1 MAGSIKGITIE
12 FRGDTTRL
20 DQALRQI
27 NNETKN
33 IDKELR
39 NVDKA
44 LKFNPTSVEL
54 WRQKQQLLT
63 QKISE
68 TKEKLEL
75 LKQEQ
80 AQMDAA
86 GVDKN
91 SEEYRK
97 LQREIIETESK
108 LKTFEGQLKKI
119 GNVNLRA
126 MSEQFKEMGTKLES
140 AGRAMQGLSTAAAA
154 VAASIGA
161 LTVKSGKWADDMNT
175 MSKVYSLSTGELQKY
190 SAAAD
195 LVDVS
200 VEDIAKSHLKLE
212 KQMLSASKGTG
223 ASAEAFEKLGIEV
236 TNADGSLRD
245 GDAVWQDTI
254 KALGS
259 MKNETERDALAMT
272 LMGKSAANLNPLIE
286 DGGETYKEVA
296 DTLAK
301 YDLDFIDQE
310 TLDQA
315 NAFNDSLDT
324 IKTVGLVAFQQLGTQ
339 LAAYLAPAMEKVVE
353 VAGRLAG
360 WFANLSPQTQ
370 AIIAG
375 IAAVV
380 AVLSPMLIGLGKLSF
395 AISSILSLMATIGPA
410 IGGVVAAFGP
420 WMIAIAAAIAIGVL
434 LYKNWDEI
442 KAKALELKAK
452 LVETWNNIKT
462 SVLNTVEALK
472 TGLTNKWNAIKEKAV
487 SIWNAIKSA
496 ATTAWNAV
504 KTAITTPIDALKTS
518 LASKWDAIKSS
529 ASTAW
534 GSIKSAASTAWEN
547 IKSAMIKPIEAA
559 KDKIDGIIDKIKG
572 FFPISI
578 GNVVGNLKL
587 PHFTIS
593 GKFSI
598 NPPSVPKFSVSWYK
612 QGGIFDSPTI
622 AGIGEAGPEAVVP
635 LDKFWDAIE
644 KSNKQTEAL
653 LLRQNQILLQILS
666 ESMKEKDFK
675 VDGMW
680 AGRYIN
686 SMVRG

>member
-12 FRGDTTRL
+12 FRGDTTKL
-20 DQALRQI
+20 DSALRQI
-27 NNETKN
+27 NNETRN
-33 IDKELR
+33 LDKELR

-54 WRQKQQLLT
+54 WRQKQELLK

-68 TKEKLEL
+68 TKDKLDV
-75 LKQEQ
+75 LKQAQ

-126 MSEQFKEMGTKLES
+126 MSEQFKEIGTKLES

-200 VEDIAKSHLKLE
+200 VDDIAKSHLKLE

-236 TNADGSLRD
+236 TNADGTLRD

-254 KALGS
+254 KALGN

-286 DGGETYKEVA
+286 DGGKTYKEVA

-310 TLDQA
+310 TLDNA

-339 LAAYLAPAMEKVVE
+339 LAAYLAPAMEKVVDI
-353 VAGRLAG
+353 AGRLAG

-380 AVLSPMLIGLGKLSF
+380 AVLSPLLIGLGKLSF
-395 AISSILSLMATIGPA
+395 AISSILSLAATLGPA
-410 IGGVVAAFGP
+410 VTGAIAAFGP
-420 WMIAIAAAIAIGVL
+420 WAIVIAAVIAAGVL
-434 LYKNWDEI
+434 LYTHWDQI
-442 KAKALELKAK
+442 KAKALELKNK
-452 LVETWNNIKT
+452 LVEIWNNIKT
-462 SVLNTVEALK
+462 SVLNAVESLK
-472 TGLTNKWNAIKEKAV
+472 SGLTEKWNAIKSKAE
-487 SIWNAIKSA
+487 SIWNAIKNA
-496 ATTAWNAV
+496 ASTAWNAI
-504 KTAITTPIDALKTS
+504 KTAITDPVSTINNTLSTLWS
-518 LASKWDAIKSS
+518 SIKST
-529 ASTAW
+529 ATSTW
-534 GSIKSAASTAWEN
+534 NSIKSAASTAWN
-547 IKSAMIKPIEAA
+547 AIKSAMIDPIETAR
-559 KDKIDGIIDKIKG
+559 DKIKGIIDKIKG

-578 GNVVGNLKL
+578 GNVVSNLKL
-587 PHFTIS
+587 PHFSIS

-644 KSNKQTEAL
+644 NSNRQTEAL
-653 LLRQNQILLQILS
+653 LVRQNAILLSVLDELS
-666 ESMKEKDFK
+666 KEKNFK

-680 AGRYIN
+680 AGRYVN
-686 SMVRG
+686 SLVKG